1 MRRSAAVGGRSRASS
16 LVARTAPLLLLGPC
30 RSRGQRDAAVEVRH
44 MLQRRLRSALSRRW
58 RVELH
63 RRKHRVAERHGAVRH
78 LLRWDPLQCIKQ
90 ISNNVMQS
98 EIMGIYPLISWK
110 KN

>member
-1 MRRSAAVGGRSRASS
+1 
-16 LVARTAPLLLLGPC
+16 
-30 RSRGQRDAAVEVRH
+30 

-78 LLRWDPLQCIKQ
+78 LLRGSLQCIKQ
-90 ISNNVMQS
+90 ILNNVMQS
-98 EIMGIYPLISWK
+98 EIMGIHLLIS
-110 KN
+110 